1 MKSEKHGYAPVSS
14 SQEYEAFKA
23 AGWTDCGPP
32 PWPKPGAQEAPA
44 APAVEEE
51 PAFDPNAIVMS
62 EDSYP
67 VTDDLKDGEL
77 TIVESTASNKRGR
90 KSK

>member
-1 MKSEKHGYAPVSS
+1 MSIRWMKSEKHGYAPVSS

-44 APAVEEE
+44 APAAPAVEEE

-62 EDSYP
+62 S
-67 VTDDLKDGEL
+67 DDDIPE
-77 TIVESTASNKRGR
+77 VSEPSPRGR
-90 KSK
+90 KSKAK